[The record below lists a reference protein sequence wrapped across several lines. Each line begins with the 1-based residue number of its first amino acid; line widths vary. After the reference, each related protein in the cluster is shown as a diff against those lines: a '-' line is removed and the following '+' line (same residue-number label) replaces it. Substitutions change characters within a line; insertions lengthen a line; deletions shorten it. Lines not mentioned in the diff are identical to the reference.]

1 MKIMKILL
9 NQITLQMIMILF
21 LRIIIIQP
29 KRKKKLKEGN
39 IYLITSMIEQLK
51 ETLVDC
57 DDFGDTQVKEIMLNT
72 LREIDED
79 LDCKIKNNENEGK
92 KKG

>member
-1 MKIMKILL
+1 
-9 NQITLQMIMILF
+9 
-21 LRIIIIQP
+21 
-29 KRKKKLKEGN
+29 
-39 IYLITSMIEQLK
+39 MIEQLK

-79 LDCKIKNNENEGK
+79 LDCKIKNNKKEGK
-92 KKG
+92 KKE